1 MGETWG
7 RKQVAFTV
15 GTALPSVLI
24 ILSCITLGKMRYY
37 ELEVILDET
46 QSLLHARLVLSHKVT
61 PHPRT

>member
-15 GTALPSVLI
+15 GTSLPSVLI

-37 ELEVILDET
+37 ELEVLLDET

-61 PHPRT
+61 SHPHT